1 MLGRDFDGRFLI
13 YFSQLLAYNCGLNA
27 IFYGIDT
34 AVPNKSWPVPE
45 CDLKNPYGAEQNTK
59 IYESFSQKI
68 GSMSVQLTY
77 SDGTKSPVKVFKF

>member
-59 IYESFSQKI
+59 ICESFSQKI
-68 GSMSVQLTY
+68 G
-77 SDGTKSPVKVFKF
+77 